1 MNDPE
6 GRLIRY
12 YLVNVKGKLAIW
24 EASDVQVLKMLKE
37 NPGSELIGT
46 PPHFTRADARAA
58 ARRYIKSN

>member
-24 EASDVQVLKMLKE
+24 EASDVRVLKMLKE

-46 PPHFTRADARAA
+46 PHLTRTDARAA
-58 ARRYIKSN
+58 ARRYINSN

>member
-24 EASDVQVLKMLKE
+24 EASDVRVLKML
-37 NPGSELIGT
+37 
-46 PPHFTRADARAA
+46 
-58 ARRYIKSN
+58 RRIPDQS